1 MTDPLTTQAIA
12 ALSRGHG
19 LFAGGVSGAD
29 IDAPQIQQYANAISW
44 VANAVPTAAAYRWR
58 GAARALRRLANTDEA
73 LAQIMAA
80 AQIDH
85 AHARTAT
92 RALLEAA
99 KTDAM
104 ALTDTPLGRREA
116 MARMA
121 ARLRAQHRHIARCRS
136 RARLLGLRL
145 RRLRYLRTA
154 AARRPQ
160 VTTPGGRAQVL
171 AAIQKALDIK
181 GVHDPAARARWT
193 RGMDLVA
200 RRESNYN
207 ANAINHWDSN
217 AARGTP
223 QQGRLAVHRSDVRGL
238 SRAGHV
244 DQHPRFGRPGVRV
257 HQLRERPLRGG
268 RRRIESGRSDPAGRS
283 SPQPQGV
290 LRMPLSLSNRDQ
302 NSGHLFYNR
311 RLRAATTRFSVR
323 MKHDDRKQT
332 AALALSMVLVAI
344 AAGWMMLLNVLK
356 PTGIVGDSAIIG
368 DRDSGALYARIDG
381 RLYPALNLTSAR
393 LATGTA
399 GQPTWVK
406 PAEIAK
412 YPTGPL
418 VGIPGAPAAMPVNRG
433 AVSAWAVCDTAGRP
447 RSADKPV
454 VTSIAGP
461 ITGGG
466 RATHLRDDAGL
477 LVTFDGSTYVIW
489 GGKRSQID
497 PTNRA
502 VTLSLGLDPGVT
514 SPIQISRAL
523 FDGLPATE
531 PLRVPAVP
539 EAGTPSTWVP
549 GARVGS
555 VLQAQT
561 AGGGSQFYVLL
572 PDGVQKISSFVA
584 DLLRSA
590 NSYGAAAPRVVTP
603 DVLVHTPQV
612 TSLPVEYYPAGRLNF
627 VDTAADP
634 TTCVSW
640 EKASTDPQ
648 ARVAVYNGRGLPVPP
663 SMDSRIVRLVRD
675 DRAPAS
681 VVATQVLVLPG
692 AANFVTS
699 TSGVITA
706 ESRESLFWVSGNGVR
721 FGIANDEATL
731 RALGLD
737 PGAAVQAPWPLL
749 RTFAAGPALSRDAAL
764 LARDTVPT
772 LGQVAIVT
780 TTAKA
785 GA

>member
-1 MTDPLTTQAIA
+1 
-12 ALSRGHG
+12 
-19 LFAGGVSGAD
+19 
-29 IDAPQIQQYANAISW
+29 
-44 VANAVPTAAAYRWR
+44 
-58 GAARALRRLANTDEA
+58 
-73 LAQIMAA
+73 
-80 AQIDH
+80 
-85 AHARTAT
+85 
-92 RALLEAA
+92 
-99 KTDAM
+99 
-104 ALTDTPLGRREA
+104 
-116 MARMA
+116 
-121 ARLRAQHRHIARCRS
+121 
-136 RARLLGLRL
+136 
-145 RRLRYLRTA
+145 
-154 AARRPQ
+154 
-160 VTTPGGRAQVL
+160 
-171 AAIQKALDIK
+171 
-181 GVHDPAARARWT
+181 
-193 RGMDLVA
+193 
-200 RRESNYN
+200 
-207 ANAINHWDSN
+207 
-217 AARGTP
+217 
-223 QQGRLAVHRSDVRGL
+223 
-238 SRAGHV
+238 
-244 DQHPRFGRPGVRV
+244 
-257 HQLRERPLRGG
+257 
-268 RRRIESGRSDPAGRS
+268 
-283 SPQPQGV
+283 
-290 LRMPLSLSNRDQ
+290 MPLSLSNRDQ

-699 TSGVITA
+699 TSGVIHRRVA
-706 ESRESLFWVSGNGVR
+706 RIVVLGVR
-721 FGIANDEATL
+721 QWGAIRDRQRRGDAAGAGPGSGCGRAGAVAVAADFCCGTGSVAGCGTL
-731 RALGLD
+731 GSRYCAHPRPGGHCDDNGEGGRLDVQESVSHQPRQHRPAETRSGGSESADSSAGARAAQHLGD
-737 PGAAVQAPWPLL
+737 DRRSRVDRGADRHHRHAVRVGRAQLGHGVLPADGHRRVQHAGVL
-749 RTFAAGPALSRDAAL
+749 RTIRSSPQDH
-764 LARDTVPT
+764 
-772 LGQVAIVT
+772 LG
-780 TTAKA
+780 
-785 GA
+785 

>member
-1 MTDPLTTQAIA
+1 
-12 ALSRGHG
+12 
-19 LFAGGVSGAD
+19 
-29 IDAPQIQQYANAISW
+29 
-44 VANAVPTAAAYRWR
+44 
-58 GAARALRRLANTDEA
+58 
-73 LAQIMAA
+73 
-80 AQIDH
+80 
-85 AHARTAT
+85 
-92 RALLEAA
+92 
-99 KTDAM
+99 
-104 ALTDTPLGRREA
+104 
-116 MARMA
+116 
-121 ARLRAQHRHIARCRS
+121 
-136 RARLLGLRL
+136 
-145 RRLRYLRTA
+145 
-154 AARRPQ
+154 
-160 VTTPGGRAQVL
+160 
-171 AAIQKALDIK
+171 
-181 GVHDPAARARWT
+181 
-193 RGMDLVA
+193 
-200 RRESNYN
+200 
-207 ANAINHWDSN
+207 
-217 AARGTP
+217 
-223 QQGRLAVHRSDVRGL
+223 
-238 SRAGHV
+238 
-244 DQHPRFGRPGVRV
+244 
-257 HQLRERPLRGG
+257 
-268 RRRIESGRSDPAGRS
+268 
-283 SPQPQGV
+283 
-290 LRMPLSLSNRDQ
+290 MPLSLSNRDQ

-590 NSYGAAAPRVVTP
+590 NSYGA
-603 DVLVHTPQV
+603 
-612 TSLPVEYYPAGRLNF
+612 
-627 VDTAADP
+627 
-634 TTCVSW
+634 
-640 EKASTDPQ
+640 
-648 ARVAVYNGRGLPVPP
+648 
-663 SMDSRIVRLVRD
+663 
-675 DRAPAS
+675 

>member
-1 MTDPLTTQAIA
+1 
-12 ALSRGHG
+12 
-19 LFAGGVSGAD
+19 
-29 IDAPQIQQYANAISW
+29 
-44 VANAVPTAAAYRWR
+44 
-58 GAARALRRLANTDEA
+58 
-73 LAQIMAA
+73 
-80 AQIDH
+80 
-85 AHARTAT
+85 
-92 RALLEAA
+92 
-99 KTDAM
+99 
-104 ALTDTPLGRREA
+104 
-116 MARMA
+116 
-121 ARLRAQHRHIARCRS
+121 
-136 RARLLGLRL
+136 
-145 RRLRYLRTA
+145 
-154 AARRPQ
+154 
-160 VTTPGGRAQVL
+160 
-171 AAIQKALDIK
+171 
-181 GVHDPAARARWT
+181 
-193 RGMDLVA
+193 
-200 RRESNYN
+200 
-207 ANAINHWDSN
+207 
-217 AARGTP
+217 
-223 QQGRLAVHRSDVRGL
+223 
-238 SRAGHV
+238 
-244 DQHPRFGRPGVRV
+244 
-257 HQLRERPLRGG
+257 
-268 RRRIESGRSDPAGRS
+268 
-283 SPQPQGV
+283 
-290 LRMPLSLSNRDQ
+290 MPLSLSNRDQ

-764 LARDTVPT
+764 LGSRYCAHPRPGGHCDDNGEGGRLDVQESVSHQPRQHRPAETRS
-772 LGQVAIVT
+772 GGSESADSS
-780 TTAKA
+780 A
-785 GA
+785 GARAAQHLGDDRRSRVDRGADRHHRHAVRVGRAQLGHGVLPADGHRRVQHAGVLRTIRSSPQDHLG

>member
-1 MTDPLTTQAIA
+1 MGQARRDRQVSDRA
-12 ALSRGHG
+12 AGRHPGRTRGHAGEPGRG
-19 LFAGGVSGAD
+19 LGVGGVRHGGTPAQRGQAGGHLDRGPD
-29 IDAPQIQQYANAISW
+29 HR
-44 VANAVPTAAAYRWR
+44 RWPR
-58 GAARALRRLANTDEA
+58 
-73 LAQIMAA
+73 
-80 AQIDH
+80 H
-85 AHARTAT
+85 
-92 RALLEAA
+92 
-99 KTDAM
+99 
-104 ALTDTPLGRREA
+104 TP
-116 MARMA
+116 
-121 ARLRAQHRHIARCRS
+121 
-136 RARLLGLRL
+136 
-145 RRLRYLRTA
+145 
-154 AARRPQ
+154 ARR
-160 VTTPGGRAQVL
+160 R
-171 AAIQKALDIK
+171 
-181 GVHDPAARARWT
+181 
-193 RGMDLVA
+193 
-200 RRESNYN
+200 
-207 ANAINHWDSN
+207 
-217 AARGTP
+217 
-223 QQGRLAVHRSDVRGL
+223 
-238 SRAGHV
+238 
-244 DQHPRFGRPGVRV
+244 
-257 HQLRERPLRGG
+257 
-268 RRRIESGRSDPAGRS
+268 
-283 SPQPQGV
+283 
-290 LRMPLSLSNRDQ
+290 
-302 NSGHLFYNR
+302 
-311 RLRAATTRFSVR
+311 RAA
-323 MKHDDRKQT
+323 
-332 AALALSMVLVAI
+332 
-344 AAGWMMLLNVLK
+344 
-356 PTGIVGDSAIIG
+356 GDF
-368 DRDSGALYARIDG
+368 RR
-381 RLYPALNLTSAR
+381 
-393 LATGTA
+393 
-399 GQPTWVK
+399 Q
-406 PAEIAK
+406 
-412 YPTGPL
+412 
-418 VGIPGAPAAMPVNRG
+418 
-433 AVSAWAVCDTAGRP
+433 
-447 RSADKPV
+447 
-454 VTSIAGP
+454 
-461 ITGGG
+461 
-466 RATHLRDDAGL
+466 HLRDLGWQTLTDRS
-477 LVTFDGSTYVIW
+477 DQQ
-489 GGKRSQID
+489 GGHLELGARPRRDI
-497 PTNRA
+497 TN
-502 VTLSLGLDPGVT
+502 T
-514 SPIQISRAL
+514 ISRAL

>member
-1 MTDPLTTQAIA
+1 
-12 ALSRGHG
+12 
-19 LFAGGVSGAD
+19 
-29 IDAPQIQQYANAISW
+29 
-44 VANAVPTAAAYRWR
+44 
-58 GAARALRRLANTDEA
+58 
-73 LAQIMAA
+73 
-80 AQIDH
+80 
-85 AHARTAT
+85 
-92 RALLEAA
+92 
-99 KTDAM
+99 
-104 ALTDTPLGRREA
+104 
-116 MARMA
+116 
-121 ARLRAQHRHIARCRS
+121 
-136 RARLLGLRL
+136 
-145 RRLRYLRTA
+145 
-154 AARRPQ
+154 
-160 VTTPGGRAQVL
+160 
-171 AAIQKALDIK
+171 
-181 GVHDPAARARWT
+181 
-193 RGMDLVA
+193 
-200 RRESNYN
+200 
-207 ANAINHWDSN
+207 
-217 AARGTP
+217 
-223 QQGRLAVHRSDVRGL
+223 
-238 SRAGHV
+238 
-244 DQHPRFGRPGVRV
+244 
-257 HQLRERPLRGG
+257 
-268 RRRIESGRSDPAGRS
+268 
-283 SPQPQGV
+283 
-290 LRMPLSLSNRDQ
+290 MPLSLSNRDQ

-681 VVATQVLVLPG
+681 VVATQVLVLLG